1 MATKLT
7 STKKEQMWQAFR
19 ALGQEAL
26 KANHYTLSATTVI
39 SDPQLWKEF
48 LMETDVN
55 EYIQQE
61 TALLQEAEFR
71 SILLNTARDN
81 SAGRA
86 QLINAFM
93 NANNKQQ
100 KKEGPIVI
108 YSYVPLNEQQ
118 MKAENIEINIKD
130 VFRQ

>member
-1 MATKLT
+1 M
-7 STKKEQMWQAFR
+7 KEQLKQALWQEYKS
-19 ALGQEAL
+19 LGADGL
-26 KANHYTLSATTVI
+26 KANHYTLALTTKEH
-39 SDPQLWKEF
+39 DPEVWKEF
-48 LMETDVN
+48 LTQPDVN

-86 QLINAFM
+86 QLINAM
-93 NANNKQQ
+93 LSVSQKQN

-108 YSYVPLNEQQ
+108 YSYVPLNEEQA
-118 MKAENIEINIKD
+118 KSDNYETNDDDIFK
-130 VFRQ
+130 V